1 MQAERTA
8 TESIDRIPVI
18 DLAPFRAG
26 TAAGKRQVA
35 KEIREAA
42 EGLGFLYFKNHGVP
56 AGIVDDAFAAGQRFF
71 DLPVEAKLAVKVNK
85 AHRGYIPFNNA
96 VYAEGLKPNLNE
108 SFLLGLDLPADDP
121 DVRAGVP
128 MHGPNQWPTAMPAL
142 RPALEAYFDALG
154 ALGHLTLRAFA
165 LALDLDEHFFEARF
179 AKPMPFIRLLHYP
192 PQIGPRPDN
201 EFGAAAHTDYGFV
214 TILAQD
220 DVGGLQVKRRDGGW
234 IEAPPIAGTFVVN
247 IADMLMRWT
256 NDRWVSTPHRVINA
270 SGRERYSLPFF
281 FDPTYHTLV
290 SCLESCQGPDNPAK
304 YPPITWGDYLTQ
316 RFDQTYAYRKEKQA

>member
-1 MQAERTA
+1 MRAERTA
-8 TESIDRIPVI
+8 TESIDRIPVV

-26 TAAGKRQVA
+26 TAAGKHQVA
-35 KEIREAA
+35 REIRDAA
-42 EGLGFLYFKNHGVP
+42 ESLGFLYFKNHGVP
-56 AGIVDDAFAAGQRFF
+56 AEVVDTAFATGRRFF
-71 DLPVEAKLAVKVNK
+71 DLPTEAKLAVKVN
-85 AHRGYIPFNNA
+85 ASHRGYIPFNNA
-96 VYAEGLKPNLNE
+96 VYSSELKPNLNE
-108 SFLLGLDLPADDP
+108 SFLMGLDLPADDP
-121 DVRAGVP
+121 DVAAGVP
-128 MHGPNQWPTAMPAL
+128 MHGSNQWPPAMPEL

-154 ALGHLTLRAFA
+154 TLGQLTLRAFA
-165 LALDLDEHFFEARF
+165 LALDLDEHFFEPRF

-192 PQIGPRPDN
+192 PQIGTRPDN

-281 FDPTYHTLV
+281 YDPTYHTMV
-290 SCLESCQGPDNPAK
+290 SCLESCQGPDNPPK
-304 YPPITWGDYLTQ
+304 YPPITWGDYLTW

>member
-1 MQAERTA
+1 MRARATA
-8 TESIDRIPVI
+8 SESIDRIPVI

-26 TAAGKRQVA
+26 TAAGKQQVA
-35 KEIREAA
+35 KDIRDAA

-56 AGIVDDAFAAGQRFF
+56 AEIVEAAFATGRRFF
-71 DLPVEAKLAVKVNK
+71 DLPVEAKLEVKVNK
-85 AHRGYIPFNNA
+85 AHRGYIPFKNA
-96 VYAEGLKPNLNE
+96 VYSEDLKPNLNE
-108 SFLLGLDLPADDP
+108 SFLMGLDLPADDP

-128 MHGPNQWPTAMPAL
+128 MHGPNQWPSALPGL
-142 RPALEAYFDALG
+142 RPALEAYFNALG
-154 ALGHLTLRAFA
+154 ELGQLTLRAFA

-179 AKPMPFIRLLHYP
+179 TKPMPFIRLLHYP

-220 DVGGLQVKRRDGGW
+220 DVGGLQVKRRGGGW
-234 IEAPPIAGTFVVN
+234 IDATSLPGTFVVN

-281 FDPTYHTLV
+281 YDPTYHTLV
-290 SCLESCQGPDNPAK
+290 SCLESCQGPGHPAK

-316 RFDQTYAYRKEKQA
+316 RFDQTYAYRKEAKA

>member
-1 MQAERTA
+1 MRAQATA
-8 TESIDRIPVI
+8 TERIDRIPVV

-26 TAAGKRQVA
+26 TRAGKQAVA
-35 KEIREAA
+35 KDIREAA

-56 AGIVDDAFAAGQRFF
+56 AEIVESAFATGRRFF
-71 DLPVEAKLAVKVNK
+71 DLPLEAKLEVKVNK

-96 VYAEGLKPNLNE
+96 VYSAELKPNLNE
-108 SFLLGLDLPADDP
+108 SFLMGLDLPPDDP

-128 MHGPNQWPTAMPAL
+128 MHGPNQWPKAMPEL
-142 RPALEAYFDALG
+142 RPALEAYFNALG
-154 ALGHLTLRAFA
+154 ELGHLTLRAFA
-165 LALDLDEHFFEARF
+165 LALDLDETYFVPRFE
-179 AKPMPFIRLLHYP
+179 KPMPFIRLLHYP

-220 DVGGLQVKRRDGGW
+220 DVGGLQVKRRGGGW
-234 IEAPPIAGTFVVN
+234 IDATSLPGTFVVN

-256 NDRWVSTPHRVINA
+256 NDRWVSTPHRVINT

-290 SCLESCQGPDNPAK
+290 SCLESCQGPDAPAK

>member
-1 MQAERTA
+1 MRAQATA
-8 TESIDRIPVI
+8 TESIDRIPVV

-26 TAAGKRQVA
+26 TRAGKQQVA
-35 KEIREAA
+35 KDIREAA
-42 EGLGFLYFKNHGVP
+42 EGLGFLYYKNHGVP
-56 AGIVDDAFAAGQRFF
+56 ADVVETAFAVGRRFF
-71 DLPVEAKLAVKVNK
+71 DLPLEAKLAVKVNK

-96 VYAEGLKPNLNE
+96 VYSAELKPNLNE
-108 SFLLGLDLPADDP
+108 SFLMGLDLPADDP
-121 DVRAGVP
+121 DVLAGVP
-128 MHGPNQWPTAMPAL
+128 MHGPNQWPAALPEL
-142 RPALEAYFDALG
+142 RPALEGYFDALG
-154 ALGHLTLRAFA
+154 ALGQITLRAFA
-165 LALDLDEHFFEARF
+165 LALDLDEDYFVPRF
-179 AKPMPFIRLLHYP
+179 TKPMPFIRLLHYP
-192 PQIGPRPDN
+192 PQIGPRAEN

-234 IEAPPIAGTFVVN
+234 IEAPPVAGTFVVN

-290 SCLESCQGPDNPAK
+290 SCLDSCQGPDQAAK
-304 YPPITWGDYLTQ
+304 YPPITWGDYLTR

>member
-1 MQAERTA
+1 VPQ
-8 TESIDRIPVI
+8 PV
-18 DLAPFRAG
+18 
-26 TAAGKRQVA
+26 
-35 KEIREAA
+35 
-42 EGLGFLYFKNHGVP
+42 
-56 AGIVDDAFAAGQRFF
+56 VDAAFAAGRRFF
-71 DLPVEAKLAVKVNK
+71 DLPAEAKLAVKVNK

-96 VYAEGLKPNLNE
+96 VYSDDLKPNLNE

-128 MHGPNQWPTAMPAL
+128 MHGPNQWPPAMPEL
-142 RPALEAYFDALG
+142 RPALETYFTALG
-154 ALGHLTLRAFA
+154 ELGALTLRAFA
-165 LALDLDEHFFEARF
+165 LALDLDEHYFEARF

-192 PQIGPRPDN
+192 PQIGPRAEN

-220 DVGGLQVKRRDGGW
+220 DVGGLQVKRRGGGW
-234 IEAPPIAGTFVVN
+234 IEATSLPGTFVVN

-290 SCLESCQGPDNPAK
+290 TCLESCQGPGNPAK
-304 YPPITWGDYLTQ
+304 YAPITWGDYLTQ
-316 RFDQTYAYRKEKQA
+316 RFDQTYAYRKEAKA